1 MIDRAFQLAY
11 VCAYQLMRVYW
22 RVARPNTHGALVAIW
37 HRGRILL
44 VRNSYVG
51 YYSLPGGYVRTGESG
66 RQAAVRELREEVSLD
81 VAESELALALDVT
94 RDWEGKRDR
103 VELFRL
109 DVAHEPQVQVDNREV
124 VSAQLFAPA
133 EALSLKLFP
142 ALRQH
147 IEEVAG
153 LTTSDDSLV
162 GVPAE

>member
-22 RVARPNTHGALVAIW
+22 RLVRPNTHGALVAIW

-66 RQAAVRELREEVSLD
+66 RQAAVRELREEVRLD
-81 VAESELALALDVT
+81 VQEHELELALDVT

-109 DVAHEPQVQVDNREV
+109 NAEREPNVSIDNREV
-124 VSAQLFAPA
+124 ISARLYTPA
-133 EALSLKLFP
+133 EALALRLFP
-142 ALRQH
+142 TLRQH

-153 LTTSDDSLV
+153 VASSETELV